1 MLTWL
6 YSTHSGVTPAA
17 AHKKRKVSSISENPP
32 STSISNFTPPM
43 QTHPRSSVQYSQPS
57 HATCVSTSLD
67 HRPDTCYPAV
77 NQLPSSSSQSSQS
90 GTYTFSSPPEAD
102 HLMRPPTSHATWDT
116 RPSFAPGSQNVDF
129 PRAELWSAVHVGMAI
144 VCACLPNFRPL
155 LNRIT
160 ASARRVPAFPWE
172 V

>member
-1 MLTWL
+1 M
-6 YSTHSGVTPAA
+6 TPAA

-67 HRPDTCYPAV
+67 HRPDTWYPAV

-116 RPSFAPGSQNVDF
+116 RPSFAPGSQNVDVI
-129 PRAELWSAVHVGMAI
+129 ASKDLSAAALDI
-144 VCACLPNFRPL
+144 REDDRLRL
-155 LNRIT
+155 L
-160 ASARRVPAFPWE
+160 ASLSTDQLVPALQPHPTHHPRTLSHCIDPQFQI
-172 V
+172 